1 MAESNAG
8 THHPERGLLRWGA
21 LVAAV
26 LLVACSCAARN
37 KVEGAAQEETPGG
50 TAAPEVSQPSAG
62 EAFGEMESPC
72 GEGDLTVDPSEAAG
86 SSDVLRIGVPN
97 DRTSQVR
104 NGLNKEMWD
113 ASVAFSEW
121 CNAQGGIGGLQIEL
135 VDLDGKLTDV
145 GNAMTTACSSTFM
158 MVGGGWV
165 QDDLQ
170 FTGKDGSDF
179 HLCGL
184 AEIPAFTTSPQKSE
198 SNGQIQPVPHP
209 ASEATAV
216 WMRMFADLYP
226 EQAESM
232 AEVWGDLPAMETIRN
247 QDIAVI
253 EGEGSEVAGVFDYP
267 VFGMTDWTPL
277 AQQVIGSGAGS
288 MHYVGE
294 PTNMGTL
301 IKTLREQGWEGIPM
315 LETNMYDPTYVD
327 SAQNASDGTPN
338 AAGSVIRTFFHPF
351 EEAADWPAVQQYQEL
366 VDQYVPDGKIA
377 LLGMQS
383 FSAWLLFATAANA
396 CGDAND
402 GVLTRACVL
411 EAADEVDDWT
421 AGGLHSPT
429 DPGPEGGPSPTCD
442 MLLEVTDEGTF
453 ERLYPEL
460 GSEEDSLDGFV
471 CAEDAVAEV
480 PANEGKGVLGEDQ
493 PI

>member
-1 MAESNAG
+1 MARK
-8 THHPERGLLRWGA
+8 HLLA
-21 LVAAV
+21 ITAVAV
-26 LLVACSCAARN
+26 LALIASACGASGGDKQA
-37 KVEGAAQEETPGG
+37 EGGGDGSTTTAAAQE
-50 TAAPEVSQPSAG
+50 A
-62 EAFGEMESPC
+62 
-72 GEGDLTVDPSEAAG
+72 AAG
-86 SSDVLRIGVPN
+86 SFGDLPAPVCGPGKDKVAEGEGGTGTDKLYIGVAT
-97 DRTSQVR
+97 DRSSSIR
-104 NGLNKEMWD
+104 PGLNKEMWD

-411 EAADEVDDWT
+411 EAADGVDDWT